1 MVYQCSSE
9 DACRG
14 GNTTGDALCGE
25 GYDAILCSSCSGGY
39 FFDSLSLTCRDCQAT
54 RVTPAMVVVSV
65 VVVVAGGVLIF
76 MRDRA
81 QKWADKWVNMGKVRI
96 VYTTFQ
102 VIAREFVDLEVKMY
116 GLNDFY

>member
-14 GNTTGDALCGE
+14 GNTAGDALCGE

-65 VVVVAGGVLIF
+65 VFVVAGGMLIF

-81 QKWADKWVNMGKVRI
+81 HKWAEKWVNMGKVRI

-102 VIAREFVDLEVKMY
+102 VISVILIKLRRKIHN
-116 GLNDFY
+116 LNAFY